1 MATKPPKPAI
11 AFLAVMQDID
21 TDAVGP
27 DCLKAAFDV
36 AIDALLSRADGHR
49 VALNWN
55 SLEVAL
61 HRRDDEDSML
71 VLRAAVL
78 A

>member
-1 MATKPPKPAI
+1 MAATKPEI
-11 AFLAVMQDID
+11 AFLAVTQDID
-21 TDAVGP
+21 TDAVSP

-36 AIDALLSRADGHR
+36 AVDALVSRADGHR
-49 VALNWN
+49 IALNWN

-61 HRRDDEDSML
+61 HRRSDEDTLL